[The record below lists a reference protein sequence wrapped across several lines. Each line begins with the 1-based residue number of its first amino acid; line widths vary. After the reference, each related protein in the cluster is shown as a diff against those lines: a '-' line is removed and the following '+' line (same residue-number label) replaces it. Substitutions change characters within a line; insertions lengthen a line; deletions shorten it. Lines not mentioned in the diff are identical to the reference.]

1 MSRKNKGGDATKRI
15 VRERER
21 KRERGRERERKG
33 DTRQKKVRDSQRLN
47 CRVSNCPV
55 LIKYKLSV

>member
-1 MSRKNKGGDATKRI
+1 MNQGGDATKRI
-15 VRERER
+15 VREKE
-21 KRERGRERERKG
+21 KKKG
-33 DTRQKKVRDSQRLN
+33 DTTRKKNRKRDSQRLN